1 MCAAYK
7 RCRRTWQIL
16 IFHTIFVNWIL
27 IFANKPLIVACIAST
42 LLDGIYPDFPSL
54 SALADFH
61 HTTTNAFSH
70 ANHSKLQTFHSLH
83 VDTSSMRNFKG
94 WKSFLFAEQRWE
106 NFIVYPFNVL
116 ELIFIEFS
124 NFLIFKIFLCVCIND
139 LHS

>member
-1 MCAAYK
+1 MCAAAK

-94 WKSFLFAEQRWE
+94 WKSFFFCRTKMGKFHCLPIQCAGI
-106 NFIVYPFNVL
+106 N
-116 ELIFIEFS
+116 FIEFS